1 MRRGVTYGAS
11 RVTIRSVMDRPT
23 FVLAAMAAAGADAR
37 FDPVRLQKYFFLLDR
52 ELEGECG
59 CPHFDFRPYHY
70 GPFDRAVYV
79 QLDQLV
85 GEGLAVVDESRRY
98 RLYGLTEE
106 GLERGKRAAASLPE
120 HASRYMAEA
129 SDWLFSLD
137 FRELIA
143 SIYEYAPDMAVRSV
157 LPQAVASPRPHY
169 SMHPFLRGM
178 ARSLDWSGAF
188 SRRGRDRQA
197 GAAAL
202 EGHWAA
208 VGGYLRDAMARA
220 DRGDGAS

>member
-1 MRRGVTYGAS
+1 
-11 RVTIRSVMDRPT
+11 
-23 FVLAAMAAAGADAR
+23 MAAAGADAR

-52 ELEGECG
+52 ELDGECG

-120 HASRYMAEA
+120 HASRYMAAA

-157 LPQAVASPRPHY
+157 LAPSRRFAAPA
-169 SMHPFLRGM
+169 L
-178 ARSLDWSGAF
+178 LDAPLPAGYGAF
-188 SRRGRDRQA
+188 AGLERGLQSAWTR
-197 GAAAL
+197 
-202 EGHWAA
+202 
-208 VGGYLRDAMARA
+208 
-220 DRGDGAS
+220 